1 MATGRKHRV
10 LFDLGPALLKQAG
23 IPQTTRQ
30 LFELFSRCPDV
41 EVTGLIWSH
50 SKECLLH
57 RFYQG
62 SQPHRRLSN
71 EAEFLHAV
79 LGHLDPEVETK
90 WKRRKKEVRWHWRA
104 WTQRF
109 FPAQPL
115 DPTWHDLIWRYYF
128 ASTLP
133 PSARERLKQVN
144 YVGATFTRTYFRERL
159 KRALPLP
166 VLDTRGFDTL
176 FLQYPLPVRTT
187 PGTRTIFRCQDLVPL
202 LYFDT
207 QPKSVQHI
215 RFLQRSIS
223 SAGRDS
229 LLVTAAS
236 QTEHEVKTI
245 FSSLKLRTKTVP
257 HFVPRAS
264 GAVPP
269 VSVLDRILQA
279 RISPDTQSTS
289 GWAPALMSGERLA
302 REGYLIAVSTLEPR
316 KNWLTLFQAFSLLRG
331 QQSIRLVV
339 VGSPGWKFEPIL
351 AALRPLVRAREVVHL
366 SNVDRVELDALYAH
380 ARALIYPSFQE
391 GFGLPPLEAAQQG
404 TPSVVSDI
412 PVHREVMDDS
422 VLYCDPHD
430 VMNMMQAMS
439 KIAAETAE
447 GDLLR
452 QGLVQKAQERLG
464 QYTEEKILQQWLET
478 LGV

>member
-10 LFDLGPALLKQAG
+10 LFDLGPALLGQAG

-30 LFELFSRCPDV
+30 LFELFSRCPEL

-57 RFYQG
+57 RFYRG
-62 SQPHRRLSN
+62 SQSHRRLGN

-90 WKRRKKEVRWHWRA
+90 WKGRKKDIRWHWRA

-109 FPAQPL
+109 FPVQPL
-115 DPTWHDLIWRYYF
+115 DARWHELIWRYYF

-159 KRALPLP
+159 QRGLPLP
-166 VLDTRGFDTL
+166 VLDTRGYDTL

-187 PGTRTIFRCQDLVPL
+187 RGTRTIFRCQDLVPM

-207 QPKSVQHI
+207 QPKSVQSI

-223 SAGRDS
+223 SAGRNS
-229 LLVTAAS
+229 LLATAAF
-236 QTEHEVKTI
+236 QTEREVKTV
-245 FSSLKLRTKTVP
+245 FSSLKLQTKTVP
-257 HFVPRAS
+257 HFVPKASRA
-264 GAVPP
+264 VQP
-269 VSVLDRILQA
+269 VSVLDRILQTRMA
-279 RISPDTQSTS
+279 SETQSS
-289 GWAPALMSGERLA
+289 NGWTPALISGERLA

-316 KNWLTLFQAFSLLRG
+316 KNWPMLLQAFSLLRA

-404 TPSVVSDI
+404 TPSVISDI
-412 PVHREVMDDS
+412 PVHREIMDDS

-430 VMNMMQAMS
+430 VMDITRAMGR
-439 KIAAETAE
+439 IAADTAE
-447 GDLLR
+447 GEGLR
-452 QGLVQKAQERLG
+452 HDLVQKAQARLG
-464 QYTEEKILQQWLET
+464 RYTEEKVLQQWLET
-478 LGV
+478 LSV